1 MTDGQAQERSDA
13 RDLRGLRPHR
23 WATTLTL
30 GAMTAMTPLAT
41 DIYLPAMPMM
51 ARDLHA
57 SAATTQLTLSLFML
71 GFAFGQILYGPVS
84 DRLGRRPAVLFS
96 FALFAL
102 GSIACTVAPDMTT
115 LLVARVAQGIGGAG
129 PVVLARAMAR
139 DLYDG
144 PEAGRELSR
153 MAALMGFT
161 PMIAPMIGA
170 LLLTVAGWRSNF
182 ALVAVVAVAFGL
194 YLTLRLPETIRA
206 RRPEPLR
213 ANTLFAGFGELAAH
227 PAFRVYMG
235 FNALAFAGLFGFI
248 SVGSFVLQG
257 VYGFNERQF
266 AAAFGS
272 GCLSFVVG
280 SWISSR
286 VMRRHGLS
294 RSIGIGVSLLAFGG
308 LAMLAAT
315 LYARSGVWLVLT
327 MLPYW
332 AGVGFVLPA
341 SLASAMAPFPHR
353 AGAASSFV
361 GVVQTLFG
369 AGVGAW
375 LGHAIATSP
384 LPLPLCNATVGVAAL
399 ALYLATR
406 RLREAYRT
414 H

>member
-1 MTDGQAQERSDA
+1 MTNGQAQSRSDA

-23 WATTLTL
+23 WTTTLTL

-41 DIYLPAMPMM
+41 DIYLPAMPAM
-51 ARDLHA
+51 ARDLSA
-57 SAATTQLTLSLFML
+57 SASTTQLTLSLFML
-71 GFAFGQILYGPVS
+71 GFALGQILYGPIS
-84 DRLGRRPAVLFS
+84 DRIGRRPATVFS

-102 GSIACTVAPDMTT
+102 GSVACTVAPDMTT
-115 LLVARVAQGIGGAG
+115 LLIARVAQGVGGAG

-144 PEAGRELSR
+144 PDAGRELSR
-153 MAALMGFT
+153 MSALMGFT
-161 PMIAPMIGA
+161 PMVAPMIGA

-182 ALVAVVAVAFGL
+182 ALVAAVAVGFGI
-194 YLTLRLPETIRA
+194 YLSLRLPETIRA

-213 ANTLFAGFGELAAH
+213 PGTLFAGFGELAAH

-257 VYGFNERQF
+257 VYGFDERQF
-266 AAAFGS
+266 AAAFGA
-272 GCLSFVVG
+272 GCLSFVAG
-280 SWISSR
+280 SFISSR
-286 VMRRHGLS
+286 VMRRYGLS

-308 LAMLAAT
+308 LAMTAAA
-315 LYARSGVWLVLT
+315 LSAHGGVWLVT
-327 MLPYW
+327 ATLPYW

-375 LGHAIATSP
+375 LGRAIATSP
-384 LPLPLCNATVGVAAL
+384 LALPLCNATVGVAAL

-406 RLREAYRT
+406 RLRAA
-414 H
+414 HQVH